1 MREQKIMMEQVR
13 QIMLNPQP
21 LGWKQAVEMGMID
34 FCQYENACEQEEALP
49 QFLDSQ
55 FETMSK
61 IFFIRLI
68 VHILGHIKN

>member
-34 FCQYENACEQEEALP
+34 FCQYENAFEQEEALP

-61 IFFIRLI
+61 LFFMRISI
-68 VHILGHIKN
+68 DV